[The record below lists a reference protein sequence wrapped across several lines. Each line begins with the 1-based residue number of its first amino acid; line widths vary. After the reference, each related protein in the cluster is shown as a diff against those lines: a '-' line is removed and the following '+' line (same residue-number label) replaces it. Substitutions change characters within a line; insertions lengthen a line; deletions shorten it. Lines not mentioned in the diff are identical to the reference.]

1 MEIVHIEVLKMPNG
15 EFLSNGKSLGFDS
28 KGEIFKILK
37 RFDALNGE
45 EITE

>member
-1 MEIVHIEVLKMPNG
+1 MEIVHIEVLKMDNG
-15 EFLSNGKSLGFDS
+15 EFLSNGESLGLD
-28 KGEIFKILK
+28 KDGKRFKIVK